1 MLILRNVCKSYG
13 ELSVLRDVNLELA
26 SDGIYC
32 LMAPS
37 GCGKTTLLRLI
48 LGLER
53 PDSGEIIANFED
65 NLEVFSGRA
74 CLASAGESDCADTPL
89 YSAGRNRLS
98 ASGQCFYSAVFQE
111 DRLCEDF
118 SALDNLLLTSHGS
131 FTREQLTE
139 ELCHLLPE
147 ESIRRPVRTLSG
159 GMKRRVAILRAM
171 LAPSQAI
178 LMDEP
183 FSGLD
188 EDMRHT
194 VIRYILEHR
203 QKRLLLVAT
212 HQEED
217 VGLLGARLIGLE
229 G

>member
-1 MLILRNVCKSYG
+1 MLILRDVCKTYG
-13 ELSVLRDVNLELA
+13 ELPVLKNVNLELA
-26 SDGIYC
+26 LDGIYC

-37 GCGKTTLLRLI
+37 GSGKTTLLRLI
-48 LGLER
+48 LGLEKA
-53 PDSGEIIANFED
+53 DSGEILWDDVNDRQKKTFE
-65 NLEVFSGRA
+65 RR
-74 CLASAGESDCADTPL
+74 PYH
-89 YSAGRNRLS
+89 YSV
-98 ASGQCFYSAVFQE
+98 VFQE

-118 SALDNLLLTSHGS
+118 SPLDNLVLTCGKT
-131 FTREQLTE
+131 FTREQLAQ
-139 ELCHLLPE
+139 ELCCLLPE
-147 ESIRRPVRTLSG
+147 ESIRRPVCTLSG

-171 LAPSQAI
+171 LASSRAI

-188 EDMRHT
+188 EDMRHI

-203 QKRLLLVAT
+203 QNRLLLVAT

-217 VGLLGARLIGLE
+217 VELLGARLIRLE

>member
-1 MLILRNVCKSYG
+1 MLILRDVCKTYG
-13 ELSVLRDVNLELA
+13 ELSVLKEVNLELA

-37 GCGKTTLLRLI
+37 GYGKTTLLRLI
-48 LGLER
+48 LGLEKA
-53 PDSGEIIANFED
+53 DSGEIRRDVSNSPKNTFERR
-65 NLEVFSGRA
+65 S
-74 CLASAGESDCADTPL
+74 C
-89 YSAGRNRLS
+89 Y
-98 ASGQCFYSAVFQE
+98 YSAVFQE

-118 SALDNLLLTSHGS
+118 SPLDNLVLTCGKTL
-131 FTREQLTE
+131 TREQLVQE
-139 ELCHLLPE
+139 MCCLLPE

-171 LAPSQAI
+171 LASSQVI

-203 QKRLLLVAT
+203 KNRLLLVTT

-217 VGLLGARLIGLE
+217 VELLGARLIRLSDCP
-229 G
+229 

>member
-1 MLILRNVCKSYG
+1 MLILRNVCKAYG
-13 ELSVLRDVNLELA
+13 ELSVLKDVNLELA

-37 GCGKTTLLRLI
+37 GSGKTTLLRLI

-53 PDSGEIIANFED
+53 VDSGEIIANFKERS
-65 NLEVFSGRA
+65 ERF
-74 CLASAGESDCADTPL
+74 
-89 YSAGRNRLS
+89 AGRS
-98 ASGQCFYSAVFQE
+98 EQCFYSAVFQE

-203 QKRLLLVAT
+203 QNRLLLIAT

-217 VGLLGARLIGLE
+217 VGLLGARRIGLR

>member
-1 MLILRNVCKSYG
+1 MLILRNVCKAYG
-13 ELSVLRDVNLELA
+13 ELSVLKDVNLELA

-37 GCGKTTLLRLI
+37 GSGKTTLLRLI

-53 PDSGEIIANFED
+53 PDFGEIIVNFK
-65 NLEVFSGRA
+65 
-74 CLASAGESDCADTPL
+74 AD
-89 YSAGRNRLS
+89 SERFAGRNRLP
-98 ASGQCFYSAVFQE
+98 ASEQSIYSAVFQE

-139 ELCHLLPE
+139 ELCCLLPE

-203 QKRLLLVAT
+203 QNRLLLVAT

-217 VGLLGARLIGLE
+217 VGLLGARRVGLR